1 MIQTLVLGRRNPGKF
16 RYQCFS
22 LSRVAGGVERTQTA
36 CRPMWGPAPW
46 GSGVQAA
53 SSLAGGAGTAG
64 ASVAAVGCAEAC
76 HGGMINEQPHQ
87 LRLTFREPSRTSAEL
102 SAL

>member
-1 MIQTLVLGRRNPGKF
+1 MIQTLVLGRRNPGKS

-36 CRPMWGPAPW
+36 CRPLWGPAPW

-53 SSLAGGAGTAG
+53 SSLAGW
-64 ASVAAVGCAEAC
+64 
-76 HGGMINEQPHQ
+76 GGDCGGWCGSCG
-87 LRLTFREPSRTSAEL
+87 LRRGL
-102 SAL
+102 SGRND